1 MRRKSDVGNE
11 TGNRPARR
19 GVPLRCSRVC
29 AAVVSSS
36 GIIQG
41 TGVRHGV
48 GEHLYGAPVFGPV
61 GALEQSD
68 TGGS

>member
-1 MRRKSDVGNE
+1 MRRA
-11 TGNRPARR
+11 TGPR
-19 GVPLRCSRVC
+19 
-29 AAVVSSS
+29 
-36 GIIQG
+36 
-41 TGVRHGV
+41 V